1 MATNFSKKLYTNM
14 IKKREE
20 TEMKNSIWNL
30 KNALTSTNPHIVKP
44 YKASMCFGI
53 FFSDHCIK
61 KTDSLLP
68 WVCSVIDHRRRQN
81 VQLVCHF
88 FVFTTF

>member
-1 MATNFSKKLYTNM
+1 MVTNFSKKLYTNM

-30 KNALTSTNPHIVKP
+30 KNALTSTNPHTVKP

-53 FFSDHCIK
+53 FSFLIIVLRKQIPCYHG
-61 KTDSLLP
+61 
-68 WVCSVIDHRRRQN
+68 SVQ
-81 VQLVCHF
+81 
-88 FVFTTF
+88 

>member
-1 MATNFSKKLYTNM
+1 MLKNFSKKLYTNM
-14 IKKREE
+14 IKKREA
-20 TEMKNSIWNL
+20 EMKNSIWNL
-30 KNALTSTNPHIVKP
+30 KKALTSTNPRSQAVQGK
-44 YKASMCFGI
+44 YVFRYI

-88 FVFTTF
+88 LVFTTF